1 LENTARDLENTKKV
15 SKSFRKNNG
24 ENNRENN
31 REKITKNSTNLE
43 SSQLSRKLNLVTETS
58 GFYFFEYEK

>member
-43 SSQLSRKLNLVTETS
+43 SSQLSSRKLNLVTETS
-58 GFYFFEYEK
+58 GFLFF